1 MCWVAVDHEADEV
14 RPGHSHPGRVSQVEH
29 PPVFVPDEG
38 LGLAGALDLEQDVDL
53 VLQVLE
59 ELALDVQGGLARTG
73 QVNQRQVRDIR
84 HGEPAVDPD
93 VADSV
98 IRAYPAAVVL
108 RIRDE
113 RPEVCEPVNLVS
125 ALLLEQVPA
134 VAVEGVLGR
143 PQAFQ
148 ELLLIDARVVATAA
162 GRVELAL

>member
-1 MCWVAVDHEADEV
+1 MIRRPPRSTLFPYTTLFRSPREPFSQRFPGRRFDVCWVAVDHEADEV

-98 IRAYPAAVVL
+98 IRAY
-108 RIRDE
+108 
-113 RPEVCEPVNLVS
+113 
-125 ALLLEQVPA
+125 
-134 VAVEGVLGR
+134 
-143 PQAFQ
+143 
-148 ELLLIDARVVATAA
+148 
-162 GRVELAL
+162 